1 MKLSFFLLLIVILI
15 LTHLSKKENFTNVD
29 IPIEEIP
36 FNDSDD
42 IFRKCVNKIKKGNT
56 VNKLKLIK
64 CSHQYCAN
72 MRSTSADGGAITT
85 NLIPIEP
92 LEGKGP
98 TKEFYISVCC
108 TSDYCRMLF
117 DKSHKYIH
125 VNNNYYLVKTN
136 NNYGNKVVQILF
148 TKQEDEMKEG
158 LHLSGL
164 SGNLTLKKIKE
175 ICKI

>member
-1 MKLSFFLLLIVILI
+1 MNKVTILLVVMLLILI
-15 LTHLSKKENFTNVD
+15 CISKKEKFTNVE

-36 FNDSDD
+36 LKDSDD
-42 IFRKCVNKIKKGNT
+42 IFKKCVNKIKRGNT

-72 MRSTSADGGAITT
+72 MRSTSVDGGAITT

-92 LEGKGP
+92 FKGKGP
-98 TKEFYISVCC
+98 TKKFYISVCC

-117 DKSHKYIH
+117 DKSHKYIQIGNH
-125 VNNNYYLVKTN
+125 YYLVKTN

-148 TKQEDEMKEG
+148 TQQEDEMKEG

-164 SGNLTLKKIKE
+164 SGNLSLKKIKE

>member
-125 VNNNYYLVKTN
+125 VGNNYYLVKTN

>member
-1 MKLSFFLLLIVILI
+1 MNKFIILSAFVLIILI
-15 LTHLSKKENFTNVD
+15 CISKKEKFTNVD

-36 FNDSDD
+36 LNDSDD
-42 IFRKCVNKIKKGNT
+42 IFKKCVNKIKKGNT

-72 MRSTSADGGAITT
+72 MRSTTVDGGAITT

-92 LEGKGP
+92 FNGEGP
-98 TKEFYISVCC
+98 TKKFYISVCC

-117 DKSHKYIH
+117 DKSHKYIQIGNH
-125 VNNNYYLVKTN
+125 YYLIKTN

-148 TKQEDEMKEG
+148 TQQEDEIKEG

-164 SGNLTLKKIKE
+164 SGNLSLKKIKE

>member
-1 MKLSFFLLLIVILI
+1 MKLSFVLLLIVILL
-15 LTHLSKKENFTNVD
+15 LTCLSKKENFTNVD

-36 FNDSDD
+36 LNSDD
-42 IFRKCVNKIKKGNT
+42 IFRKCVNKVKKGNT

-72 MRSTSADGGAITT
+72 MRSTSENGGAMTT

-92 LEGKGP
+92 FGGIGP
-98 TKEFYISVCC
+98 TKKFYISVCC
-108 TSDYCRMLF
+108 TSDYCKMLS
-117 DKSHKYIH
+117 DKSHKYLQVGNH
-125 VNNNYYLVKTN
+125 YYLVKTN
-136 NNYGNKVVQILF
+136 NNYGNRVVQILF

-164 SGNLTLKKIKE
+164 SGNYSLKKIKKM
-175 ICKI
+175 CKI